1 MTSSEPQTLG
11 ASAESSALLYYPA
24 LLVLYASLISIYLII
39 RFALV
44 EPWPTR
50 HDVRLLSPWAVIGT
64 IGLLIS
70 SFTMF
75 MVTRCLSSD
84 RLQSSRRWL
93 LLTLLFGF
101 GFAISQANE
110 YRRRWLDSLIPAP
123 FSYSLHSR
131 ANLYYLSDVQQ
142 RLIQLATDINTSK
155 VNQNQLAAR
164 LQNLPDDR
172 QADRARLEAELQ
184 HFQAEESKRAE
195 RLTMINRLL
204 TSEAKWTASVI
215 ATLDDIATQRLAI
228 AALAYDIRPHRAFFA
243 SHQQFRQLEAQRLV
257 ESLADTQKDL
267 LAAEATAKENS
278 EPINELLRAVAEVK
292 SEQEKLES
300 QLKAYIRQRIIDED
314 LDELPEQDNDPKRVA
329 LERQLAEVRERL
341 EERDAKLSAAAKV
354 VTDAEDHASR
364 LSQELRSI
372 AARQAAI
379 AEMDAS
385 VGLNQQFP
393 WLQLPICIPGGTAW
407 AWTYFILTITH
418 TIHLIYVLTL
428 TVMLTMVWREAKR
441 DGSPKTKDIARSWHT
456 MVTVWCVLFVLIY
469 LL

>member
-1 MTSSEPQTLG
+1 MTSSEPQTR
-11 ASAESSALLYYPA
+11 AESSALLFYPA
-24 LLVLYASLISIYLII
+24 LLAIYASLISIYLIA

-44 EPWPTR
+44 GEHWPTR
-50 HDVRLLSPWAVIGT
+50 HDLMLLSPWAVIGT

-75 MVTRCLSSD
+75 RVTRCQSSD
-84 RLQSSRRWL
+84 RLQSARRWL
-93 LLTLLFGF
+93 LLTLLLGI
-101 GFAISQANE
+101 GFAIFQVSE

-123 FSYSLHSR
+123 FTDSLHSR

-142 RLIQLATDINTSK
+142 QLIQLATDINTSK
-155 VNQNQLAAR
+155 VKQNQLVAR

-172 QADRARLEAELQ
+172 QADRFRLDAELQ
-184 HFQAEESKRAE
+184 RFQAEESQRAE
-195 RLTMINRLL
+195 RLTVINRLL

-215 ATLDDIATQRLAI
+215 ATVDDIVTQRLAI
-228 AALAYDIRPHRAFFA
+228 AALAYDIRPHRSFFA
-243 SHQQFRQLEAQRLV
+243 SHQQFRQLEARRLV
-257 ESLADTQKDL
+257 ESLADAHKNL

-278 EPINELLRAVAEVK
+278 EPIKELLRAVAEVK
-292 SEQEKLES
+292 SEQAKLES
-300 QLKAYIRQRIIDED
+300 QLTAYIRQRIIDED

-341 EERDAKLSAAAKV
+341 EERDAKLSAAAKL
-354 VTDAEDHASR
+354 VTVAEDHASR
-364 LSQELRSI
+364 LSQELRSM
-372 AARQAAI
+372 AARQAII

-385 VGLNQQFP
+385 VGLNQQYP

-428 TVMLTMVWREAKR
+428 TVLLTIVWQDVNR
-441 DGSPKTKDIARSWHT
+441 DGSPREKHIARCWHT

-469 LL
+469 LV